1 MILKLEKL
9 ILKNFKGIK
18 DLEIDFGQTTE
29 IYGANA
35 TGKTTVFDAFT
46 WLLFNKNSAGNTD
59 FGIKTKDE
67 NGIEV
72 HNLEHSVEGYFTV
85 DGQPLTLRKVYTEKW
100 TQKRG
105 TATAEFTGHE
115 TTYFVNDVPK
125 KKSEYTVRISSLI
138 SEDVFKIVTNPLFAN
153 EKMKW
158 QDLRALLLSV
168 SGDIADSDILASDS
182 NFADL
187 VDKLQGRTVA
197 EVKKMTATKQAAIN
211 DELKKIPVQINEAK
225 LAMPEVAEIDRAL
238 KDSLQAQA
246 ETLKNAISNASES
259 TQINDLLKMKIKLQG
274 DYTTVSTSK
283 ADVTAENSKIKEFQT
298 EKDSATRRYN
308 LLKSELDGLNYSLEN
323 CKNNLKKCADD
334 WYIEN
339 AKAFTGDNICPTCG
353 QELPPEQY
361 EKTVADFNLAKAE
374 RLELLEQ
381 KGNGFRTAKANI
393 EENIAKTNEQLEDV
407 KGEIRGFEDVLTMVE
422 KDRDRKIKDFE
433 NGKVAE
439 LKYIAGQ
446 IEHLEK
452 EIKTIESG
460 TSDIAAPYK
469 EQLQAVENQ
478 LADIRRAEANN
489 TLIERQQARII
500 ELEQKEKALAI
511 EYSNLEKTL
520 FLAEEFT
527 RKKVNLLTD
536 KINALFQ
543 YAKFKLF
550 NEQINGGLQECCEV
564 TFNGVPYSDLNNAG
578 KINIGLD
585 IINTLCR
592 YHNITAPIFIDN
604 AESVTDIL
612 HTESQQVRLIV
623 SAEHKKLNVAK

>member
-29 IYGANA
+29 ICGANA

-67 NGIEV
+67 NGVEV
-72 HNLEHSVEGYFTV
+72 HNLEHSVEGYFTI
-85 DGQPLTLRKVYTEKW
+85 DGQPLTLRKVYAEKW

-125 KKSEYTVRISSLI
+125 KKSEYTARISSLI

-168 SGDIADSDILASDS
+168 SGDIADSDILASDG

-197 EVKKMTATKQAAIN
+197 EVKKMTASKQAAIN

-225 LAMPEVAEIDRAL
+225 LAMPEVAEIDRAV
-238 KDSLQAQA
+238 KANLQAQA
-246 ETLKNAISNASES
+246 ENLKAAISGASDS
-259 TQINDLLKMKIKLQG
+259 TQVNDLLKMKIKLQG

-283 ADVTAENSKIKEFQT
+283 ADVTAENAKIKEFQT
-298 EKDSATRRYN
+298 EKDSATRRLN
-308 LLKSELDGLNYSLEN
+308 LLNSELDGLNYSLEN
-323 CKNNLKKCADD
+323 CKNNLEKCADD

-353 QELPPEQY
+353 QHLPPEQY
-361 EKTVADFNLAKAE
+361 EKAVADFNLAKAE
-374 RLELLEQ
+374 RLEQLEQ
-381 KGNGFRTAKANI
+381 KGNNFKTAKANI

-407 KGEIRGFEDVLTMVE
+407 KGEIRGFEDVLAMVE

-433 NGKVAE
+433 NVKVAE

-452 EIKTIESG
+452 EIA
-460 TSDIAAPYK
+460 DIKAGAIDIQAPYR
-469 EQLQAVENQ
+469 EQFLSVQNQ
-478 LADIRRAEANN
+478 LEDIR
-489 TLIERQQARII
+489 
-500 ELEQKEKALAI
+500 
-511 EYSNLEKTL
+511 
-520 FLAEEFT
+520 
-527 RKKVNLLTD
+527 
-536 KINALFQ
+536 
-543 YAKFKLF
+543 
-550 NEQINGGLQECCEV
+550 
-564 TFNGVPYSDLNNAG
+564 
-578 KINIGLD
+578 
-585 IINTLCR
+585 
-592 YHNITAPIFIDN
+592 
-604 AESVTDIL
+604 
-612 HTESQQVRLIV
+612 
-623 SAEHKKLNVAK
+623 

>member
-67 NGIEV
+67 NGVEV
-72 HNLEHSVEGYFTV
+72 HNLEHSVEGYFTI
-85 DGQPLTLRKVYTEKW
+85 DGQPLTLRKVYAEKW

-125 KKSEYTVRISSLI
+125 KKSEYTARISSLI

-168 SGDIADSDILASDS
+168 SGDIADSDILASDG

-197 EVKKMTATKQAAIN
+197 EVKKMTASKQAAIN

-225 LAMPEVAEIDRAL
+225 LAMPEVAEIDQAL

-246 ETLKNAISNASES
+246 ENLKAAIAGASEN
-259 TQINDLLKMKIKLQG
+259 TQVNDLLKMKIKLQG

-283 ADVTAENSKIKEFQT
+283 ADVTAENAKIKEFQT
-298 EKDSATRRYN
+298 EKDSATRRLN
-308 LLKSELDGLNYSLEN
+308 LLNSELDGLNYSLEN
-323 CKNNLKKCADD
+323 CKNNLEKCADD

-353 QELPPEQY
+353 QHLPPEQY
-361 EKTVADFNLAKAE
+361 EKAVADFNLAKAE
-374 RLELLEQ
+374 RLEQLEQ
-381 KGNGFRTAKANI
+381 KGNNFKTAKANI
-393 EENIAKTNEQLEDV
+393 EDNIKKTNEQLEDV
-407 KGEIRGFEDVLTMVE
+407 KGEIRGFEDVLAMVG

-433 NGKVAE
+433 NVKVAE

-452 EIKTIESG
+452 EIKNIEAG

-469 EQLQAVENQ
+469 EQLQVVENQ

-500 ELEQKEKALAI
+500 ELEQKEKNRQ
-511 EYSNLEKTL
+511 SNNQ
-520 FLAEEFT
+520 
-527 RKKVNLLTD
+527 KKKKGD
-536 KINALFQ
+536 F
-543 YAKFKLF
+543 
-550 NEQINGGLQECCEV
+550 
-564 TFNGVPYSDLNNAG
+564 
-578 KINIGLD
+578 
-585 IINTLCR
+585 
-592 YHNITAPIFIDN
+592 IFI
-604 AESVTDIL
+604 
-612 HTESQQVRLIV
+612 
-623 SAEHKKLNVAK
+623 